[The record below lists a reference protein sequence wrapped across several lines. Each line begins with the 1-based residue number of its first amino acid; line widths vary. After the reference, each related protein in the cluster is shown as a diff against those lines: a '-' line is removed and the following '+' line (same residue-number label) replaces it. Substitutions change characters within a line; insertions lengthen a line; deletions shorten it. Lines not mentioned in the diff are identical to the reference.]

1 MNRCARTI
9 CTAYETPHI
18 RTKRNAQSFGTLAH
32 THTHELKNIHTER
45 ESERHAHALDAA
57 RWI

>member
-45 ESERHAHALDAA
+45 E
-57 RWI
+57 